1 MRQGLALTHHEDH
14 SLFADLQQNPIGYH
28 RAHFRDSPRWWT
40 GGSEKCQYVGAAPGV
55 PVRRG
60 DGGGRQ
66 QWVTSGEDGGTDQPR
81 WSLPAEVVTAAGGD
95 S

>member
-55 PVRRG
+55 PR
-60 DGGGRQ
+60 
-66 QWVTSGEDGGTDQPR
+66 
-81 WSLPAEVVTAAGGD
+81 
-95 S
+95 